1 MLDSADGNAIAVHD
15 LGIEHRVS
23 DITAQRRNVV
33 INAGDINT
41 AENDAR
47 INRGGVNGDID
58 KSRRMQTDPA
68 TRNARAG
75 LLLDWQLSWIELT

>member
-1 MLDSADGNAIAVHD
+1 MIWELSIGV
-15 LGIEHRVS
+15 G

-33 INAGDINT
+33 INAGDINA

-68 TRNARAG
+68 TRDARG
-75 LLLDWQLSWIELT
+75 QSLLLDWQRCHGLD